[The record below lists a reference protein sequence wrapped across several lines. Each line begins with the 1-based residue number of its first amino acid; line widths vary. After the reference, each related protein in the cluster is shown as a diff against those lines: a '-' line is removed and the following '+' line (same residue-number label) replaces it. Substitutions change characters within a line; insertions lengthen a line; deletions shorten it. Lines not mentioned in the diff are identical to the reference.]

1 MKADPV
7 RRQAHEILIAVDR
20 GQPLDPVLTRRLDRT
35 SDPRDRAFLA
45 ELVRGTL
52 QWQGRYDHLIA
63 RFARRKPPSDS
74 PTLSLLRMSLHQMLG
89 QGAVP
94 VYAAIHQA
102 GELCRRSPGARK
114 LPFVNGLLQ
123 SVRREVLGDDE
134 EGRLDPAEC
143 ERRLRPFFEMPG
155 GDRAAGLAAWQ
166 SHPLWLVRKWI
177 SHYGWEKAE
186 AICAWNNKPVPLVF
200 HVLAPA
206 DPVKAVLLL
215 AEADCPVT
223 TGPRDRTLVA
233 TQRIGHALL
242 EGILKRFPW
251 LIVQDP
257 TVQTATAWLAG
268 DPADH
273 LRAGAHPVLDMCA
286 APGGKTAFLASR
298 WPGPARIVALDHH
311 PERIRLLASTIK
323 RIETD
328 RVDVLL
334 ADGRQAPFGPGTF
347 GAVFLDGPCSG
358 TGVLRHH
365 PEGRWRLKSD
375 VPSLKGAT
383 LLKLAVKAAEL
394 LLPGGLLMFATCSL
408 EPEENEEVVDRL
420 LAGSPDLE
428 PAPATDGHWRRLWLP
443 NEVPGDGFFAARL
456 RKKG

>member
-7 RRQAHEILIAVDR
+7 RRQAHDILIAVDR
-20 GQPLDPVLTRRLDRT
+20 GQPLDPELSRRLDRT

-52 QWQGRYDHLIA
+52 QWRGRYDHLIA
-63 RFARRKPPSDS
+63 RFARRKPPTDS
-74 PTLSLLRMSLHQMLG
+74 PTVSLLRMSLHQMFG

-94 VYAAIHQA
+94 AYAAIHQA
-102 GELCRRSPGARK
+102 GELCRRNPGASK
-114 LPFVNGLLQ
+114 VPFVNGLLQ
-123 SVRREVLGDDE
+123 SVRREVLGDGDE
-134 EGRLDPAEC
+134 NGLDPGEC

-155 GDRAAGLAAWQ
+155 GDRAADLAAWQ
-166 SHPLWLVRKWI
+166 SHPQWLVRNWI

-186 AICAWNNKPVPLVF
+186 AICIWNNQPVPLAF
-200 HVLAPA
+200 HVLFPA
-206 DPVKAVLLL
+206 DPAKAALLL

-223 TGPRDRTLVA
+223 TGAEERALIA
-233 TQRIGHALL
+233 LQRIGRVRL
-242 EGILKRFPW
+242 EEILNRFPY

-257 TVQTATAWLAG
+257 TVQTATAWLAAES
-268 DPADH
+268 ADH
-273 LRAGAHPVLDMCA
+273 PRAGVHPVLDMCA

-298 WPGPARIVALDHH
+298 WPGKARILAMDRH
-311 PERIRLLASTIK
+311 PERIRLLMTTIK

-334 ADGRQAPFGPGTF
+334 ADGTNAPFGPETI
-347 GAVFLDGPCSG
+347 GAILLDGPCSG

-365 PEGRWRLKSD
+365 PEGRWRLGSD

-383 LLKLAVKAAEL
+383 LLELAGKAAEL
-394 LLPGGLLMFATCSL
+394 LLPGGLLMYATCSV
-408 EPEENEEVVDRL
+408 EPEENEEVVDGL
-420 LAGSPDLE
+420 LAENHDLD
-428 PAPATDGHWRRLWLP
+428 PAPSTDGRWRRLWLP
-443 NEVPGDGFFAARL
+443 GEAQGDGFFAARM